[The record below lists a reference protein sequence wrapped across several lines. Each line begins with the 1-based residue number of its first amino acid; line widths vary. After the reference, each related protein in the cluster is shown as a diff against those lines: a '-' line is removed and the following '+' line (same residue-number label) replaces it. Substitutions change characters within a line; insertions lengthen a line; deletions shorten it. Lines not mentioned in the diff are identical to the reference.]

1 MARDRD
7 RPIHRTGTEA
17 RGGEI
22 VLRTRRQRG
31 IFLGGLIGAGLLAL
45 VFGLVGLA

>member
-1 MARDRD
+1 MARDRN

-31 IFLGGLIGAGLLAL
+31 IFLGGLFGAGVLAL
-45 VFGLVGLA
+45 VLGLVGFA